1 MFNFL
6 KKYEVSDIE
15 YSLLEKITDLEN
27 KVYFL
32 ENENIELTNC
42 LYELEIKLD
51 SILYKIEEKTY
62 DLTEFSLE
70 K

>member
-62 DLTEFSLE
+62 DLTEFALE